1 MSNKS
6 KAKEIAQTR
15 SEHLDEY
22 DLCYE
27 AAMKM
32 ANFKDDAIKKI
43 IIKLKNRIKEL
54 EEEKHYLDTDID
66 YYYSLAADWREKY
79 YRLESEMFDY

>member
-1 MSNKS
+1 MSNES

-32 ANFKDDAIKKI
+32 AKLKDDATKEI
-43 IIKLKNRIKEL
+43 IIKLKNR
-54 EEEKHYLDTDID
+54 TNGC
-66 YYYSLAADWREKY
+66 AALPKVNRRLNLFKY
-79 YRLESEMFDY
+79 EQIYWLF